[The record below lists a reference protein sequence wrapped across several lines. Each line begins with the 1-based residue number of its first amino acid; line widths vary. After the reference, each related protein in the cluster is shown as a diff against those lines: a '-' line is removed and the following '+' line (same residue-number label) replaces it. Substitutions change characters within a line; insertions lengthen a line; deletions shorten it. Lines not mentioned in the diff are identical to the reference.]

1 MYLKRKTPFGMF
13 FNIFRAGGGYAAV
26 ALLVTCVARL
36 EVMIVGFYAEAVGW
50 TVLSNRHLSSLQRRS
65 LTPVLGEQVIQSTL
79 PGGMLVPFVSIATSK
94 PAS

>member
-50 TVLSNRHLSSLQRRS
+50 TVLVEQTFKRCAGLQTRLAEICIS
-65 LTPVLGEQVIQSTL
+65 E
-79 PGGMLVPFVSIATSK
+79 
-94 PAS
+94 